1 MSNGFNSQI
10 LEEKLSKLNNS
21 QQSIE
26 TLSQWCILH
35 RKKANHIVETWE
47 KYFNNSPNERRIPF
61 LYLANDILQNSR
73 RKGSEFVNEFW
84 KVLAGAMK
92 SVYANGNSHGKHEV
106 IRLVTIWD
114 ERKVFGSRGRG
125 LKEEIFGNEPLPVLE
140 NSGKSSQS
148 IKIVKK
154 DSHSMRVK
162 LAVGG
167 MLEKIVTAY
176 QPILDEHLTEDTTL
190 NKCKSTA
197 SLLEKMQKD
206 VDDACTQDHQNVP
219 HVLNNLQE
227 QETIL
232 KQCVEKLEN
241 VQASRAA
248 LILLLKDAL
257 HEQESRME
265 LVSSHLQVAKNE
277 TEHLGNLKHKLNL
290 LSVALNMPV
299 QPATSMATSMSS
311 ATEDNKKTAAAIAAK
326 LAASTSSAQM
336 LVSALSTL
344 VAEEAASVKKP
355 KLETPV
361 PAPMPEMANPYVVQ
375 GQQQQ
380 PALNPLMVQINQIP
394 QFAPPPPPLPPRPPP
409 PGIQQ
414 FNPPSSGPMFGMPM
428 PPPPPFT
435 FGGNVIP
442 PPPPLSSHPLMSV
455 PRSIPP
461 LPLLPPPPQQQQ
473 QSVQAGFH
481 PPQGIGFYGQP
492 QTAPA
497 SRQ

>member
-1 MSNGFNSQI
+1 MRC
-10 LEEKLSKLNNS
+10 LVLC
-21 QQSIE
+21 QSA
-26 TLSQWCILH
+26 LSQWCILH

-227 QETIL
+227 QETISETVCRETRKCSGL
-232 KQCVEKLEN
+232 KSCF
-241 VQASRAA
+241 
-248 LILLLKDAL
+248 D
-257 HEQESRME
+257 
-265 LVSSHLQVAKNE
+265 
-277 TEHLGNLKHKLNL
+277 
-290 LSVALNMPV
+290 
-299 QPATSMATSMSS
+299 SS
-311 ATEDNKKTAAAIAAK
+311 AERC
-326 LAASTSSAQM
+326 TS
-336 LVSALSTL
+336 
-344 VAEEAASVKKP
+344 
-355 KLETPV
+355 
-361 PAPMPEMANPYVVQ
+361 
-375 GQQQQ
+375 
-380 PALNPLMVQINQIP
+380 
-394 QFAPPPPPLPPRPPP
+394 
-409 PGIQQ
+409 
-414 FNPPSSGPMFGMPM
+414 
-428 PPPPPFT
+428 
-435 FGGNVIP
+435 
-442 PPPPLSSHPLMSV
+442 
-455 PRSIPP
+455 
-461 LPLLPPPPQQQQ
+461 
-473 QSVQAGFH
+473 
-481 PPQGIGFYGQP
+481 
-492 QTAPA
+492 
-497 SRQ
+497 

>member
-1 MSNGFNSQI
+1 M
-10 LEEKLSKLNNS
+10 
-21 QQSIE
+21 
-26 TLSQWCILH
+26 
-35 RKKANHIVETWE
+35 V
-47 KYFNNSPNERRIPF
+47 
-61 LYLANDILQNSR
+61 
-73 RKGSEFVNEFW
+73 GS
-84 KVLAGAMK
+84 L
-92 SVYANGNSHGKHEV
+92 
-106 IRLVTIWD
+106 
-114 ERKVFGSRGRG
+114 
-125 LKEEIFGNEPLPVLE
+125 
-140 NSGKSSQS
+140 
-148 IKIVKK
+148 
-154 DSHSMRVK
+154 
-162 LAVGG
+162 
-167 MLEKIVTAY
+167 
-176 QPILDEHLTEDTTL
+176 
-190 NKCKSTA
+190 
-197 SLLEKMQKD
+197 
-206 VDDACTQDHQNVP
+206 
-219 HVLNNLQE
+219 
-227 QETIL
+227 
-232 KQCVEKLEN
+232 
-241 VQASRAA
+241 
-248 LILLLKDAL
+248 
-257 HEQESRME
+257 
-265 LVSSHLQVAKNE
+265 LQVAKNE
-277 TEHLGNLKHKLNL
+277 TEHLGNLKHKHNL

-311 ATEDNKKTAAAIAAK
+311 PTEDNKKTAAAIAAK

-442 PPPPLSSHPLMSV
+442 PPPPLSSHPLMSG

-497 SRQ
+497 SRQWVIEIRKPSFNWLEM